1 MRRSRGAD
9 GGRVAAGTP
18 EEIRALW
25 PRFRSSR
32 DPELRE
38 ALIRHYIGLV
48 RLVAGRLLLRL
59 PPHVSQDDLE
69 GAGVPGLVAAIETY
83 DPEKG
88 VDFATYA
95 RRRIRGA
102 ILDELRDLDPLPR
115 SLRHKGRRIERAIAI
130 LEQRLLRAPTHEEV
144 ADFLGMPLSA
154 LDHTLHDLRG
164 GLQVPLDAGW
174 PGGDEDE
181 GENGGRPP
189 VPDGTTPSPWQAL
202 AIKERRSLLGAIL
215 EELPAPERLVL
226 SLYYYEELTMK
237 EIGAVLEVSESRVS
251 QIHSAALLRI
261 RARLR
266 RRKLGSEDLHVD
278 ERRQAEPSGF
288 VRAIP

>member
-1 MRRSRGAD
+1 MRRTRRAD
-9 GGRVAAGTP
+9 EGRVAPGTP

-25 PRFRSSR
+25 PRFRSNR

-59 PPHVSQDDLE
+59 PPHVCQDDLE
-69 GAGVPGLVAAIETY
+69 GAGVPGLVGAIETY

-88 VDFATYA
+88 VEFATYA
-95 RRRIRGA
+95 RQRIRGA

-130 LEQRLLRAPTHEEV
+130 LEQRLFRAPTHEEL

-154 LDHTLHDLRG
+154 LHQTLHDLRG
-164 GLQVPLDAGW
+164 GLQVSLDAGW
-174 PGGDEDE
+174 PGADE
-181 GENGGRPP
+181 GEDENGGHPP
-189 VPDGTTPSPWQAL
+189 VPDGTTPSPRQAL
-202 AIKERRSLLGAIL
+202 ALKERRSLLGAVL
-215 EELPAPERLVL
+215 EELPATERLVL

-266 RRKLGSEDLHVD
+266 RRKLTLEDLRLEE
-278 ERRQAEPSGF
+278 ERYPDRLGGIG
-288 VRAIP
+288 AIP